1 MPASLPYMSA
11 PGTIKTALDRIKSAA
26 TPERVTQ
33 DFVQTKL
40 QIKGGTGASVPP
52 FLKKI
57 GLVNSDG
64 SPSILYHKFR
74 NSQTAGQ
81 AIAEALKFGYREL
94 FDVNEYCYELSEKEL
109 HSLVCQVTGAASDSS
124 VARQTVSSFRNLRSY
139 ADFDAPS
146 KAAEVV
152 NDSES
157 FITPSYPP
165 PPPSERGL
173 GLNLSYTINL
183 NLPAT
188 ADQAVFNAIF
198 RSLRE
203 HLLNGE

>member
-1 MPASLPYMSA
+1 MPANLPYVPT
-11 PGTIKTALDRIKSAA
+11 PGSVKSVLDKIKSAA
-26 TPERVTQ
+26 TPDRVTG

-40 QIKGGTGASVPP
+40 QIKGGTGSSLPP

-57 GLVNSDG
+57 GLVNSDCT
-64 SPSILYHKFR
+64 PSGLYHKFR
-74 NSQTAGQ
+74 NSQSSGS
-81 AIAEALKFGYREL
+81 AIAEAMRIGYREL
-94 FDVNEYCYELSEKEL
+94 FDVNEYCFDLNDAELS
-109 HSLVCQVTGAASDSS
+109 SLICQVSGAAADSS
-124 VARQTVSSFRNLRSY
+124 VAGLTVSAFKILKTY
-139 ADFDAPS
+139 ADFDAKP
-146 KAAEVV
+146 K
-152 NDSES
+152 
-157 FITPSYPP
+157 
-165 PPPSERGL
+165 PSEITTEAPGPSSLPYQLSPVDRKL